1 MIFSASTSEDK
12 SAGDILFQDY
22 KEFMLSG
29 HTLGVGQVVTLD
41 SERVLRRSE
50 DFLEAMRK
58 RMAERQYD
66 MMLFM
71 ITDMLQEGTH
81 LLFLGQPDVVAQ
93 AFNVRPDGNRA
104 FLPGILSRKKQVIPS
119 LSVFWG

>member
-41 SERVLRRSE
+41 SERVLRRRE
-50 DFLEAMRK
+50 EFLDAMRE
-58 RMAERQYD
+58 RMEERKYD

-71 ITDMLQEGTH
+71 ITDMLKEGSH
-81 LLFLGQPDVVAQ
+81 LLFLGDADVIAQ
-93 AFNVRPDGNRA
+93 AFNVQPADNYA